1 MNIIFVYY
9 FKTIT
14 TILLIL
20 EMRFFSRCVV
30 EYIKIV
36 TLNKKMATLL
46 HFFIGQMY
54 DKVLNYILFL
64 LS

>member
-1 MNIIFVYY
+1 VYY